1 MDYRETARAI
11 KQDSVK
17 LGALG
22 CEVRNGAL
30 YAIKKALIENK
41 EAIFEANREDME
53 QAKRESLPAPILGR
67 LKFDEHK
74 LDDVTSGI
82 ESLISIKDP
91 IKQTVFRRE
100 LDEGLGSKE

>member
-30 YAIKKALIENK
+30 YAIKKALI
-41 EAIFEANREDME
+41 
-53 QAKRESLPAPILGR
+53 
-67 LKFDEHK
+67 
-74 LDDVTSGI
+74 
-82 ESLISIKDP
+82 
-91 IKQTVFRRE
+91 
-100 LDEGLGSKE
+100 